1 MSPMLARKKSAR
13 ILEEE
18 VNLLSGQKNRSQLI
32 RCSSSTI
39 IWLMHDD
46 LADYFSDLAILLVT
60 GLIQ

>member
-39 IWLMHDD
+39 M
-46 LADYFSDLAILLVT
+46 ADA
-60 GLIQ
+60 